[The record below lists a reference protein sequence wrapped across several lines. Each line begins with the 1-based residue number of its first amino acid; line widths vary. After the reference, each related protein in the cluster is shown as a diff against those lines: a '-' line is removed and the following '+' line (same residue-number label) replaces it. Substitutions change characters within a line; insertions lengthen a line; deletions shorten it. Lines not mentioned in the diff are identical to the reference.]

1 MPRSDLRDRRVLAA
15 SRFYKLQRY
24 RLMQGLHL
32 TADLYDCACEASLLR
47 DSAKLQDACV
57 KFATNA
63 GLTVVGEHFHTFAE
77 AGGVTGLVLLA
88 ESHLAIHSWPELQA
102 VTLDVYVCNFRD
114 DNSGK
119 AQRLINAL
127 VTLFAPKN
135 VNRNSL
141 LRGAPAAWPD
151 PLTLEW
157 LTPEIAHGFTT
168 RRPPVATQSAFQ
180 RIEWHDTKAMGRMLA
195 LDGAFMLSERDEFV
209 YHECMVHVAALAHND
224 PQRALVMG
232 GGDGCSARELL
243 KHPSIKEIVVAELD
257 PMVVETCRQ
266 NFSDVNRRAFD
277 DAKVRVEIGDAL
289 LFLQNSSTLYDI
301 IVMDLT
307 DPDVTESTPLYS
319 PETYQLMRDRLSPE
333 GVLSLHIGSA
343 FFHPER
349 FAATLRDL
357 RAVFTEVHAYK
368 AFMPTYGAEWG
379 MACASMRTNSRAL
392 DEAEIAQRLTQRGIA
407 DLRFYTPRVHAS
419 LFAWPA
425 YAEKL
430 GV

>member
-1 MPRSDLRDRRVLAA
+1 
-15 SRFYKLQRY
+15 
-24 RLMQGLHL
+24 MQGLHL
-32 TADLYDCACEASLLR
+32 TADLHHCACPVALLR
-47 DSAKLQDACV
+47 DGTALHDACV
-57 KFATNA
+57 KFATEA
-63 GLTVVGEHFHTFAE
+63 RLTIVGERFHTFAD

-88 ESHLAIHSWPELQA
+88 ESHLAIHTWPELNA

-114 DNSGK
+114 DNSVK
-119 AQRLINAL
+119 AQRLTDAL
-127 VTLFAPKN
+127 VTLFAPKS

-141 LRGAPAAWPD
+141 LRGTPAARAD
-151 PLTLEW
+151 QLALEW

-168 RRPPVATQSAFQ
+168 PHPPIATQSAYQ
-180 RIEWHDTKAMGRMLA
+180 LIEWHDTKAMGRMLA
-195 LDGAFMLSERDEFV
+195 LDGAFMLSERDEFI
-209 YHECMVHVAALAHND
+209 YHECMVHVAALSHND

-243 KHPSIKEIVVAELD
+243 KHPCINEIVVAELD
-257 PMVVETCRQ
+257 PMVVATCRE
-266 NFSDVNRRAFD
+266 NFADVNGRAFD
-277 DAKVRVEIGDAL
+277 DARVRVVIGDAMV
-289 LFLQNSSTLYDI
+289 FLQNSATRYDV

-307 DPDVTESTPLYS
+307 DPDDAEATPLYS
-319 PETYQLMRDRLSPE
+319 PETYQLIRDRLSPE

-349 FAATLRDL
+349 FATTLRDL
-357 RAVFTEVHAYK
+357 RSVFTEVHAYK

-407 DLRFYTPRVHAS
+407 DLRFYTARVHAS

>member
-1 MPRSDLRDRRVLAA
+1 M
-15 SRFYKLQRY
+15 
-24 RLMQGLHL
+24 
-32 TADLYDCACEASLLR
+32 ELLR
-47 DSAKLQDACV
+47 DSAALRDACV
-57 KFATNA
+57 KFATKA
-63 GLTVVGEHFHTFAE
+63 GLTIVGEHFHTFAD

-88 ESHLAIHSWPELQA
+88 ESHLAIHTWPEFNA

-119 AQRLINAL
+119 AQTLTDAL
-127 VTLFAPKN
+127 VMLFAPKN

-141 LRGAPAAWPD
+141 LRGAPAARPD
-151 PLTLEW
+151 SLALEW

-168 RRPPVATQSAFQ
+168 RHPPAATQSAYQ
-180 RIEWHDTKAMGRMLA
+180 HIEWHDTKAMGRMLA
-195 LDGAFMLSERDEFV
+195 LDGAFMLSERDEFI
-209 YHECMVHVAALAHND
+209 YHECMVHVPALSHED
-224 PQRALVMG
+224 PRNALVMG

-243 KHPSIKEIVVAELD
+243 KHPRINEIVVAELD
-257 PMVVETCRQ
+257 PMMVATCRE
-266 NFSDVNRRAFD
+266 NFSDVNGRAFD
-277 DAKVRVEIGDAL
+277 SARVRIEIGDAL
-289 LFLQNSSTLYDI
+289 VFLQNSSMRYDV

-307 DPDVTESTPLYS
+307 DPDDAEATPLYS
-319 PETYQLMRDRLSPE
+319 PETYQLIRDRLSPE

-349 FAATLRDL
+349 FATTLRDL
-357 RAVFTEVHAYK
+357 RSVFTEVHAYK

-392 DEAEIAQRLTQRGIA
+392 GEVEIAQRLTQRGIA
-407 DLRFYTPRVHAS
+407 DLRFYTARVHAS

>member
-1 MPRSDLRDRRVLAA
+1 
-15 SRFYKLQRY
+15 
-24 RLMQGLHL
+24 MQGLHL
-32 TADLYDCACEASLLR
+32 TADLYDCACLASLLR
-47 DSAKLQDACV
+47 DSAALSEACV

-63 GLTVVGEHFHTFAE
+63 GLTVVGKHFHTFAD

-88 ESHLAIHSWPELQA
+88 ESHLAIHTWPEINA

-119 AQRLINAL
+119 AQTLTDAL
-127 VTLFAPKN
+127 VTLFAPKH

-141 LRGAPAAWPD
+141 LRGAPTSRPD

-168 RRPPVATQSAFQ
+168 RRPPVATQSAYQ
-180 RIEWHDTKAMGRMLA
+180 RIEWHDTNAMGRMLA
-195 LDGAFMLSERDEFV
+195 LDGAFMLSERDEFI
-209 YHECMVHVAALAHND
+209 YHECMVHVPALAHAE
-224 PQRALVMG
+224 PKRALVMG

-243 KHPSIKEIVVAELD
+243 KHPGIEQIVVAEID
-257 PMVVETCRQ
+257 PMVVATCRA
-266 NFSDVNRRAFD
+266 NFADVNGHAFAD
-277 DAKVRVEIGDAL
+277 PRVRVEIGDAL
-289 LFLQNSSTLYDI
+289 ACLRNASALYDV

-307 DPDVTESTPLYS
+307 DPDDAESTPLYVT
-319 PETYQLMRDRLSPE
+319 ETYQLIRDRLTPD
-333 GVLSLHIGSA
+333 GLLSLHIGSA
-343 FFHPER
+343 FFHPQR

-379 MACASMRTNSRAL
+379 MACVSMRCNPCAL
-392 DEAEIAQRLTQRGIA
+392 DATEIARRLTQRGID

-419 LFAWPA
+419 LFAWPG
-425 YAEKL
+425 YATTL
-430 GV
+430 GA

>member
-1 MPRSDLRDRRVLAA
+1 
-15 SRFYKLQRY
+15 
-24 RLMQGLHL
+24 MQGLHL
-32 TADLYDCACEASLLR
+32 TADLYDCACVASLLR
-47 DSAKLQDACV
+47 DSAALKDACV
-57 KFATNA
+57 NFATSA
-63 GLTVVGEHFHTFAE
+63 GLTVVGEHFHTFAD

-88 ESHLAIHSWPELQA
+88 ESHLAIHTWPELNA

-114 DNSGK
+114 DNSRR
-119 AQRLINAL
+119 AQGLTDTL
-127 VTLFAPKN
+127 VMFFAPKH

-141 LRGAPAAWPD
+141 LRGGPATRAD

-168 RRPPVATQSAFQ
+168 HRPPVSIHSAHQ

-195 LDGAFMLSERDEFV
+195 LDGAFMLSERDEFI
-209 YHECMVHVAALAHND
+209 YHECMVHVPALAHSD
-224 PQRALVMG
+224 PKRALVMG

-243 KHPSIKEIVVAELD
+243 KHPSIESIVIAELD
-257 PMVVETCRQ
+257 PMVVTTCRE
-266 NFSDVNRRAFD
+266 NFSDVNHHAFD
-277 DAKVRVEIGDAL
+277 DPRVRVEIGGAL
-289 LFLQNSSTLYDI
+289 AFLRNSSTLFEV

-307 DPDVTESTPLYS
+307 DPDDAESAPLYS
-319 PETYQLMRDRLSPE
+319 TETYQLICDRLAPD

-357 RAVFTEVHAYK
+357 RTVFAEVLAYK

-379 MACASMRTNSRAL
+379 MACASMRNNPRAL
-392 DEAEIAQRLTQRGIA
+392 NEAEIAQRLAQRGIT

-419 LFAWPA
+419 LFAWPG
-425 YAEKL
+425 YAEQL
-430 GV
+430 GA

>member
-1 MPRSDLRDRRVLAA
+1 
-15 SRFYKLQRY
+15 
-24 RLMQGLHL
+24 MQGLHL
-32 TADLYDCACEASLLR
+32 TADLYHCACEASLLS
-47 DSAKLQDACV
+47 DSAALQDAGV
-57 KFATNA
+57 KLATKA
-63 GLTVVGEHFHTFAE
+63 GLTVVGEHFHTFSD

-88 ESHLAIHSWPELQA
+88 ESHLAIHTWPELSA

-114 DNSGK
+114 DNSSK
-119 AQRLINAL
+119 AQRLMDTL
-127 VTLFAPKN
+127 VTLLAPKT
-135 VNRNSL
+135 VNRNLL
-141 LRGAPAAWPD
+141 LRGAPAPWPD

-168 RRPPVATQSAFQ
+168 RRPPVATRSAFQ

-195 LDGAFMLSERDEFV
+195 LDGAFMLSERDEFI

-224 PQRALVMG
+224 PKRALVMG

-243 KHPSIKEIVVAELD
+243 KHPRIYEIVVAELD
-257 PMVVETCRQ
+257 PMVVATCRK
-266 NFSDVNRRAFD
+266 NFSNVNRHAFD
-277 DAKVRVEIGDAL
+277 DARVRVEIGDAL
-289 LFLQNSSTLYDI
+289 LFLHSSSTLYDL

-307 DPDVTESTPLYS
+307 DPDEAESTPLYS
-319 PETYQLMRDRLSPE
+319 PDTYKLICDRLSPD

-379 MACASMRTNSRAL
+379 MACASMRTDPRAL
-392 DEAEIAQRLTQRGIA
+392 NEAEIAQRLTERGIA
-407 DLRFYTPRVHAS
+407 DLRFYTSRVHAS
-419 LFAWPA
+419 LFAWPG

-430 GV
+430 GA

>member
-1 MPRSDLRDRRVLAA
+1 
-15 SRFYKLQRY
+15 
-24 RLMQGLHL
+24 MQGLHL
-32 TADLYDCACEASLLR
+32 TADLQHCACPASLLR
-47 DSAKLQDACV
+47 DSTALQSACV
-57 KFATNA
+57 TFAIDA
-63 GLTVVGEHFHTFAE
+63 GLTVVGEHFHTFAD

-88 ESHLAIHSWPELQA
+88 ESHLAIHTWPELNA
-102 VTLDVYVCNFRD
+102 VTLDVYVCNFRA

-119 AQRLINAL
+119 AHTLTDAL
-127 VTLFAPKN
+127 VTLFAPKT

-141 LRGAPAAWPD
+141 LRGAPAVRPD
-151 PLTLEW
+151 SLTLEW

-168 RRPPVATQSAFQ
+168 RHPPVAVQSAVQ
-180 RIEWHDTKAMGRMLA
+180 RIEWHDTKVMGRMLA
-195 LDGAFMLSERDEFV
+195 LDGAFMLSEGDEFI
-209 YHECMVHVAALAHND
+209 YHECMVHVAALAHSD
-224 PQRALVMG
+224 PTRALVMG

-243 KHPSIKEIVVAELD
+243 KHPRINEIVVAELD
-257 PMVVETCRQ
+257 PMVVATCLE
-266 NFSDVNRRAFD
+266 NFADVNGRAFD
-277 DAKVRVEIGDAL
+277 DARVRVEIGDAL
-289 LFLQNSSTLYDI
+289 AFLRNTWMRYDV

-307 DPDVTESTPLYS
+307 DPDDAEATALYS
-319 PETYQLMRDRLSPE
+319 LETYQLIRDRLSPD

-357 RAVFTEVHAYK
+357 RAVFTEVHAFK

-379 MACASMRTNSRAL
+379 MACASMRTNPRAL
-392 DEAEIAQRLTQRGIA
+392 DGVEIAQRLKQRGIA

-430 GV
+430 GA